1 MKLSRATSIVVL
13 ALSAG
18 CAPSLSTM
26 QPAHVAPKGHMQ
38 VTTAFEVGIPTG
50 TIGRIID
57 SGRTL
62 SDIAQANGSVTP
74 DQERQ
79 LFDSG
84 VTVAVSPP
92 AVGYHFAA
100 YYVPLDRLE
109 VGLRYAGGGF
119 RAGARYQFLRHETD
133 PLDLTLGAGIARS
146 TYEIPLA
153 SYIPILEIEDFTR
166 YTIDVPLQIGTSRS
180 YYRVWGGPKFLYSH
194 YSTAIRLSLPSS
206 PDLATF
212 EGSTIYYGGQVG
224 FAVGYKY
231 VFVAFELTL
240 AGLSGTAEVQ
250 TAPDPRNGEML
261 ARNVDINGFIIY
273 PAFGLIGEF

>member
-1 MKLSRATSIVVL
+1 
-13 ALSAG
+13 
-18 CAPSLSTM
+18 M